1 MEDSMWMDNLEEFV
15 FEERKAVTYKWLS
28 RALSVHVNVA
38 KQMLFA
44 FAEKNSG
51 KVDLVYLTKHI
62 WIDQGRVKVLVG
74 PKHFFN
80 WRAKK
85 IVMFYSIHVSY
96 TPITSL
102 LNFVGPFFL
111 SGPG

>member
-1 MEDSMWMDNLEEFV
+1 MWMDNLEEFV

-51 KVDLVYLTKHI
+51 KVDLVYLVAGSK
-62 WIDQGRVKVLVG
+62 VKLQNIFG
-74 PKHFFN
+74 LI
-80 WRAKK
+80 RAGLR
-85 IVMFYSIHVSY
+85 FS
-96 TPITSL
+96 
-102 LNFVGPFFL
+102 
-111 SGPG
+111 